1 MNIKNYDLV
10 IFDCDGT
17 LVDSEYLHNK
27 LNSDVLISLGLEDY
41 TTEKCIHD
49 FAGSSWGSIK
59 QVIHARHGVDVP
71 QALINARIPKT
82 LTLMDGNIN
91 LIPNALDFVKFVSM
105 SCKIAV
111 GSNGEPP
118 TVAKSLELQGF
129 MDYFQPTSLFTK
141 EDVINPKPAPDLFLY
156 AAKQMG
162 DIAPSRCL
170 VIEDSDA
177 GAAAGV
183 AAGMDVFGFTGVSH
197 DKKRAESLLK
207 DIGVTAIF
215 DNFIHMQDTLE
226 G

>member
-17 LVDSEYLHNK
+17 LVDSEYLNNK
-27 LNSDVLISLGLEDY
+27 ASIELLAKYDYAHY
-41 TTEKCIHD
+41 TTEEFLNE
-49 FAGSSWGSIK
+49 FAGKSWDKIKTILDERHAINISQSMVEDYVVYVQERLRIEDLSI
-59 QVIHARHGVDVP
+59 HG
-71 QALINARIPKT
+71 AKE
-82 LTLMDGNIN
+82 
-91 LIPNALDFVKFVSM
+91 FVAYCSNHIKV
-105 SCKIAV
+105 CV
-111 GSNGEPP
+111 GSNGERANVI
-118 TVAKSLELQGF
+118 TAIDAQGYKSFFEK
-129 MDYFQPTSLFTK
+129 DTIFTK
-141 EDVINPKPAPDLFLY
+141 SQVKNPKPAPDLFLY

-170 VIEDSDA
+170 VIEDSEA

-207 DIGVTAIF
+207 DVGVTAIF
-215 DNFIHMQDTLE
+215 DNFIHMQDALE